1 MLACARRRTDTGSV
15 DGDIDTRLV
24 HGPDPLDRLVGLDAD
39 DVIPARRE
47 VPDVPD
53 AVFRQ
58 LVESLA
64 DYAVIML
71 DPDGTVLTW
80 NPGAQAIKGYAADEV
95 VGTSFSRFYTPEA
108 LAVGH
113 PERELEYAAAAGR
126 YDEEGWRMRQ
136 DGTRFW
142 ARVVITALYDQDG
155 RLFAFGKVTTDLT
168 ARKQAE
174 EQAQNALQLLRA
186 TVRTDPLTGLL
197 NRRGWTEALRREL
210 ALAERRGTPLC
221 VAAFDLDHFKRVNDE
236 GGHDAGDRVLRL
248 ACTAWRSSVRTT
260 DVLART
266 GGEEFGVALIDCD
279 VDAAMV
285 IVERMRAGMPEG
297 TTCSAGLVVWDGREA
312 PTALL
317 ARADRA
323 LYAAKAQ
330 GRDRTVLASS
340 GPGVGATGGPRAIAT
355 AS

>member
-1 MLACARRRTDTGSV
+1 MNGDTDP
-15 DGDIDTRLV
+15 
-24 HGPDPLDRLVGLDAD
+24 GPDEAVDPFAD
-39 DVIPARRE
+39 FDTDPVSSIPQP
-47 VPDVPD
+47 VPAVPD

-58 LVESLA
+58 LVGALT

-71 DPDGTVLTW
+71 DPHGTILTW
-80 NPGAQAIKGYAADEV
+80 NPGAEAIKGYAAADV

-126 YDEEGWRMRQ
+126 YDEEGWRMRK
-136 DGTRFW
+136 DGSRFW
-142 ARVVITALYDQDG
+142 ARVVITALYDDDG
-155 RLFAFGKVTTDLT
+155 RLFAFGKVTSDLT

-174 EQAQNALQLLRA
+174 EQAQNALELLRA

-197 NRRGWTEALRREL
+197 NRRGWTEALRREV
-210 ALAERRGTPLC
+210 ALAERRGNPFC
-221 VAAFDLDHFKRVNDE
+221 VAALDLDHFKRVNDE
-236 GGHDAGDRVLRL
+236 GGHDAGDRVLRRV
-248 ACTAWRSSVRTT
+248 CSAWRSRVRAT

-279 VDAAMV
+279 VEGAMV
-285 IVERMRAGMPEG
+285 IVERMRAGMPDG
-297 TTCSAGLVVWDGREA
+297 TTCSAGLAVWDGHESPA
-312 PTALL
+312 DLM

-330 GRDRTVLASS
+330 GRDRTVLAT
-340 GPGVGATGGPRAIAT
+340 ADADIAAALGPRG
-355 AS
+355 ASPGAVGLS